1 MYWLAWS
8 VLARLV
14 QKDGGGSSSRS
25 KFKLSHPFLDS
36 INLIKSCA
44 SIINSDKHRLWIPS
58 VYCFPNARILYFN
71 IIKLKIFN
79 FILSARVS
87 SNVSRQCFSQYVD
100 QHSDHWSDIST
111 TSNAFSTVLS
121 SILDSIS
128 TTILSKHSTSMLT
141 AICFNWH
148 RHISS
153 HSRHTSFFGNS
164 AFYFNL
170 KAFYSHSIWLALTHT
185 ILHFWH

>member
-14 QKDGGGSSSRS
+14 QRDGGGSSSRS

-44 SIINSDKHRLWIPS
+44 SIINSDKYRLWIPS

-87 SNVSRQCFSQYVD
+87 SNVSRQCFSQYFD
-100 QHSDHWSDIST
+100 QHSDYCSDIST

-128 TTILSKHSTSMLT
+128 TTILSHYNYYSKQVFNFYADCYLLQLT
-141 AICFNWH
+141 
-148 RHISS
+148 
-153 HSRHTSFFGNS
+153 
-164 AFYFNL
+164 
-170 KAFYSHSIWLALTHT
+170 
-185 ILHFWH
+185 